1 MEAGASYG
9 GWVTTGP
16 QTFKGRRS
24 VERDADLAQWYGWH
38 WLCTGRAVLCYIAMQ
53 KHNEFSRVKT
63 PEAAIHYFL
72 RFVAAKALVDMHG
85 HYAECVFHL

>member
-1 MEAGASYG
+1 MHFSTWNGKLGELWGL
-9 GWVTTGP
+9 VTTGP

-53 KHNEFSRVKT
+53 KHNEIFTS
-63 PEAAIHYFL
+63 
-72 RFVAAKALVDMHG
+72 
-85 HYAECVFHL
+85 